1 MMGEPLDS
9 EMNVFCDDE
18 SVLKISTL
26 PESTLKKKH
35 NSIAYHN
42 THEAQAVNINSFTL
56 CGRRVKQILHKRNDL
71 DKLCPTQLVGTE

>member
-1 MMGEPLDS
+1 MMGVPLDS
-9 EMNVFCDDE
+9 EMNVFCHNE

-42 THEAQAVNINSFTL
+42 THEAQAVNIIYIVWEKSETNL
-56 CGRRVKQILHKRNDL
+56 AQ
-71 DKLCPTQLVGTE
+71 DK